1 MLREDILPLKRQ
13 SVRGGRNRPESPHFD
28 FFDIHWYLASVST
41 PRMVSYPNPAVVICV
56 RDVMYRF
63 SVEFRKIY
71 SILGWTQRKPP
82 KTSRVTPLYGRQ
94 TEYLSFCPNAR
105 ANTTDMNRKLYIYDS
120 YPKEH
125 ELSFFFFIK
134 STRMCVIMKIMTNK
148 YFDNLHEVNTAAFLL
163 LECHH

>member
-13 SVRGGRNRPESPHFD
+13 CVRGGRNRPESPHFD

-125 ELSFFFFIK
+125 ELSFFFF
-134 STRMCVIMKIMTNK
+134 
-148 YFDNLHEVNTAAFLL
+148 FLL
-163 LECHH
+163 SPRACA